1 MSNALLHPPKIG
13 PVKNDPLARMNTIDL
28 RIRVASRAA
37 ALSLLAAAVAVCA
50 SSMWVG
56 GHIRESLMNRAP
68 PILTQFVILRWPILQ
83 WVPRAFAIV
92 TVLVDFRFKS
102 AAITFALVGLG
113 VIMLAV
119 YASIL
124 LIAFTMP
131 FWINHD
137 RV

>member
-1 MSNALLHPPKIG
+1 MTNA
-13 PVKNDPLARMNTIDL
+13 DL

-37 ALSLLAAAVAVCA
+37 ALSLLAAAAALCA

-56 GHIRESLMNRAP
+56 SHIQESLVNRAP

-83 WVPRAFAIV
+83 WVPLAFAVI

-102 AAITFALVGLG
+102 AAITFALIGLG
-113 VIMLAV
+113 VIICAV
-119 YASIL
+119 FASIL